1 MSQTVPG
8 IPQLLGALQPDAIV
22 AARYR
27 LLAPIDEGGCGQ
39 VWRALQQDNR
49 TLVAIKFPRP
59 DLGVDQRERFA
70 SELQI
75 LKHLPKHPHLVQLL
89 DEGMF
94 EGQPFLVMEY
104 FPKTLSAWLN
114 EHRLARRLP
123 DLFTVYRLFAQ
134 ICDAVGTTHRLPIPI
149 IHRDINPRNIML
161 YEDPL
166 LGLSAK
172 VLDFGIGRIGKRLH
186 TQTGEC
192 IGTPGY
198 MSPEQLSGDAE
209 HVGTS
214 SDVFSL
220 GVLAY
225 VMLCLE
231 HPLTG
236 VGVRRKDVP
245 GPLWDVI
252 ATATNPQQAQ
262 RYNDA
267 RALRTAWLNSIAF
280 VYNITSHELAS
291 AMTHATK
298 ERASLSQVRS
308 DGVVAM
314 QMEEQETEKLPQEVT
329 KLTVQPIEPE
339 AVTARSSSSPKLLWD
354 VQRMRLWWKRL
365 HDSA

>member
-149 IHRDINPRNIML
+149 IHRDINPR
-161 YEDPL
+161 
-166 LGLSAK
+166 K
-172 VLDFGIGRIGKRLH
+172 
-186 TQTGEC
+186 
-192 IGTPGY
+192 
-198 MSPEQLSGDAE
+198 
-209 HVGTS
+209 
-214 SDVFSL
+214 
-220 GVLAY
+220 
-225 VMLCLE
+225 
-231 HPLTG
+231 
-236 VGVRRKDVP
+236 
-245 GPLWDVI
+245 
-252 ATATNPQQAQ
+252 
-262 RYNDA
+262 
-267 RALRTAWLNSIAF
+267 
-280 VYNITSHELAS
+280 ITSVEKGEPNFPMPSQRGREVRWAGCVGEAGIQNGAIQDTVSGLW
-291 AMTHATK
+291 TK
-298 ERASLSQVRS
+298 R
-308 DGVVAM
+308 
-314 QMEEQETEKLPQEVT
+314 
-329 KLTVQPIEPE
+329 
-339 AVTARSSSSPKLLWD
+339 
-354 VQRMRLWWKRL
+354 
-365 HDSA
+365 DSACLKPVRCGAKATRHGEQYVENPDGYVIP